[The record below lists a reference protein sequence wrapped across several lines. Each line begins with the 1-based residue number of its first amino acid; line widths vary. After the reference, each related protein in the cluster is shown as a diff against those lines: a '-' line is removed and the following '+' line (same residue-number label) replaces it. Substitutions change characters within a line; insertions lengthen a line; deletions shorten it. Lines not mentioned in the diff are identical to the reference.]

1 MNAWLDEQSVAQRVL
16 NIDTIDIF
24 KGNAVETQHKG
35 RLILTHHEEDFTK
48 EEVFELNLKQRQ
60 RKGRYGKYR
69 VEWEWGE

>member
-1 MNAWLDEQSVAQRVL
+1 M
-16 NIDTIDIF
+16 
-24 KGNAVETQHKG
+24 ETQHKG

-69 VEWEWGE
+69 VE

>member
-16 NIDTIDIF
+16 NTDTIDIF
-24 KGNAVETQHKG
+24 KGNAVETQRKG

-60 RKGRYGKYR
+60 RKGSYGEYR